1 MLKVITLQADPETG
15 VFDDSELKALSEQ
28 YHVISWKQDFY
39 FYQNV
44 PQMVVFV
51 EYRAKKPPKT
61 QYFGK
66 QSKEEKK
73 KAELSERDQKLLVAL
88 KKWRNDIAKQTSV
101 PPMTI
106 LHNAHLEAIVRL
118 KPSSKQGLRK
128 ISGIGQVKSERYAAD
143 ILALVHQTPVQE
155 AIRVKEEGVSQ
166 KEATDRMRVQDT
178 DATDRSTDRENPE
191 INPQKTVSDPPKDE
205 K

>member
-1 MLKVITLQADPETG
+1 MMKVITIQADPETG

-51 EYRAKKPPKT
+51 EYRTKKPKQV

-66 QSKEEKK
+66 QTKQEQKR
-73 KAELSERDQKLLVAL
+73 AEFSDRDKKLLVAL
-88 KKWRNDIAKQTSV
+88 KKWRNDLAVQTGV
-101 PPMTI
+101 PRMNI
-106 LHNAHLEAIVRL
+106 LHNAHLEDIVRL
-118 KPSSKQGLRK
+118 KPTTKQGLRK
-128 ISGIGQVKSERYAAD
+128 VSGIGEVKSERYAAD

-155 AIRVKEEGVSQ
+155 AIRVKEEGISQ
-166 KEATDRMRVQDT
+166 KEAVDRMRIQKKETPDRK
-178 DATDRSTDRENPE
+178 TDRSTDHKNE
-191 INPQKTVSDPPKDE
+191 QSDPKKD
-205 K
+205 KK